1 MSTFYSKFRD
11 NKIDLYKDENYP
23 QIEDLPNEIMV
34 GIFSYLDKN
43 EIMEVSMV
51 NKRWFQVANYEIDN
65 LLIKWPKQ
73 QNQDYENLINRFP
86 RLKNIELANKIT
98 NKDLYFLSFLNSSEF
113 DGTLEFDIASHL
125 MRTKNPGTPTY
136 ISIRRI
142 RNM

>member
-1 MSTFYSKFRD
+1 MGTFYSKCRD
-11 NKIDLYKDENYP
+11 NEIDVYKDENYP

-34 GIFSYLDKN
+34 GIFSYLDKK
-43 EIMEVSMV
+43 EIRKVSMV

-98 NKDLYFLSFLNSSEF
+98 N
-113 DGTLEFDIASHL
+113 
-125 MRTKNPGTPTY
+125 
-136 ISIRRI
+136 
-142 RNM
+142 